1 MMMNVGVKFSCV
13 NVYRFGK
20 RVVCVYH
27 VPIASSLIEV
37 EDGKIIRE
45 R

>member
-1 MMMNVGVKFSCV
+1 MMMKVGVEYLCV
-13 NVYRFGK
+13 NVYKFGK